1 MSDIEKELIEQ
12 CRYIRDQL
20 TRFLDKTLIY
30 NPEEGDFQP
39 NDGTIE
45 GGSMRD
51 YFEDCDIRL
60 ITDLEGRLL
69 GTRITVAYGGPNI
82 YVDSLKEIVEGWWG
96 SSHIE
101 INLPFEVCQKIDE
114 TVEDM
119 RY

>member
-1 MSDIEKELIEQ
+1 MSDTRTDLMHQ
-12 CRYIRDQL
+12 CQYIREQL
-20 TRFLDKTLIY
+20 LRFTDRTLIY
-30 NPEEGDFQP
+30 NPEEGTFQP

-60 ITDLEGRLL
+60 ITDLGGRLL

-96 SSHIE
+96 LDHIE
-101 INLPFEVCQKIDE
+101 FGLPSEICQMIDE
-114 TVEDM
+114 TIEGM